1 MCGIFCYI
9 GKKYN
14 SLDLQEN
21 FQRIENRGP
30 DYSILLN
37 VEQVLLG
44 FHRLAINDL
53 STSGNQPFL
62 NNGIYLIC
70 NGEIY
75 NHETLQ
81 QKYDIDTISN
91 SDCEVIL
98 YMYQKFGFHET
109 CKQLDGV
116 FALIIYDSNRKRLF
130 ASRDPYGVRPLFI
143 GYNEH
148 DELFFAS
155 EMKSIYDKT
164 IYVKQFTP
172 GFYLEYDL
180 HEKTTIY
187 KNYFGFTLKSII
199 EDDNEYILDGIR
211 NRLINAV
218 RKRLLSDRPIGA
230 LLSGGLDSSL
240 ICGII
245 SKLFHGNN
253 FNTFSIGIKG
263 STDLIYSQKVS
274 DFIGSKH
281 HQIICTEEE
290 FLNAIPF
297 VICSIESYDTTTVR
311 ASVGNYLIGKYISQ
325 NTDIKVVFNGD
336 GSDEQSGY
344 KYLRNAPNELE
355 FHSECIKLLR
365 EIHYFDV
372 LRSDRCISSKWGL
385 ESRTPFLDKEFVK
398 FYMNIDPKLK
408 MYSKEKI
415 EKYLLRKAFEKDNL
429 IPEEVLWRP
438 KEAFSDGCS
447 SENRSWH
454 KIIQEYVDTI
464 ISDEEFNLNKDKYKF
479 NTPLSKESY
488 WYRKLFES
496 FYPNK
501 ANVIPHFWLP
511 NWSNQIDPSARELD

>member
-172 GFYLEYDL
+172 GFYL
-180 HEKTTIY
+180 
-187 KNYFGFTLKSII
+187 
-199 EDDNEYILDGIR
+199 
-211 NRLINAV
+211 
-218 RKRLLSDRPIGA
+218 
-230 LLSGGLDSSL
+230 
-240 ICGII
+240 
-245 SKLFHGNN
+245 
-253 FNTFSIGIKG
+253 
-263 STDLIYSQKVS
+263 
-274 DFIGSKH
+274 
-281 HQIICTEEE
+281 
-290 FLNAIPF
+290 
-297 VICSIESYDTTTVR
+297 
-311 ASVGNYLIGKYISQ
+311 
-325 NTDIKVVFNGD
+325 
-336 GSDEQSGY
+336 
-344 KYLRNAPNELE
+344 
-355 FHSECIKLLR
+355 
-365 EIHYFDV
+365 
-372 LRSDRCISSKWGL
+372 
-385 ESRTPFLDKEFVK
+385 
-398 FYMNIDPKLK
+398 
-408 MYSKEKI
+408 
-415 EKYLLRKAFEKDNL
+415 
-429 IPEEVLWRP
+429 
-438 KEAFSDGCS
+438 
-447 SENRSWH
+447 
-454 KIIQEYVDTI
+454 
-464 ISDEEFNLNKDKYKF
+464 
-479 NTPLSKESY
+479 
-488 WYRKLFES
+488 
-496 FYPNK
+496 
-501 ANVIPHFWLP
+501 
-511 NWSNQIDPSARELD
+511 